1 MDEEDGQKDGRVGAS
16 SPTRPAHFAWQQHG
30 HPTSA
35 PVASCNRRYG
45 IQYQLVECRYP
56 TAERAHCIT
65 RMPIQII
72 PVL

>member
-16 SPTRPAHFAWQQHG
+16 SPTRPPHFARQQHG

-45 IQYQLVECRYP
+45 IQHLPEYGILRQSKL
-56 TAERAHCIT
+56 A
-65 RMPIQII
+65 
-72 PVL
+72 VLL